1 METKEKD
8 FTYSNRTSN
17 KQKFDKRLIAHIVD
31 QAEQGVPRRDLVKNY
46 GMNPGTLIEWIARY
60 GSGAA
65 KRKRHTAAEK
75 RSVIRAIE
83 EGMSVRQAR
92 IAFNIS
98 YPSVI
103 RGWIKEFKK
112 ENIDLS
118 IIKAQPVAKKTAD
131 HSDNAELK
139 ALKKALEEANLKI
152 RALDTMI
159 DIAEEQLKIDIRKK
173 SGARQS
179 LK

>member
-1 METKEKD
+1 METE
-8 FTYSNRTSN
+8 FIYSERSN
-17 KQKFDKRLIAHIVD
+17 KQQKFDKRLIEHIV
-31 QAEQGVPRRDLVKNY
+31 QLVEQGVPRRDLIQQY
-46 GMNPGTLIEWIARY
+46 GMASCTLIDWIHRY
-60 GSGAA
+60 SS
-65 KRKRHTAAEK
+65 KVSKYKSYTQAEK
-75 RSVIRAIE
+75 RSVVRAIE
-83 EGMSVRQAR
+83 SGMSVKQAQ

-103 RGWIKEFKK
+103 RRWLKEFKE
-112 ENIDLS
+112 ENAELS
-118 IIKAQPVAKKTAD
+118 VSKPIEVAKKTAD
-131 HSDNAELK
+131 TSEDLELK

-179 LK
+179 SK

>member
-1 METKEKD
+1 METKETE
-8 FTYSNRTSN
+8 FIYSDRTS
-17 KQKFDKRLIAHIVD
+17 KRQKFDKRLIDHVVKLL
-31 QAEQGVPRRDLVKNY
+31 EQGVPRRDIIREY
-46 GMNPGTLIEWIARY
+46 GMASCTLKDWIDRF
-60 GSGAA
+60 GSGSISH
-65 KRKRHTAAEK
+65 KSYTLSEK
-75 RSVIRAIE
+75 RSVIRAVE
-83 EGMSVRQAR
+83 SGMSVKQAQ

-103 RGWIKEFKK
+103 RGWIKQFKA
-112 ENIDLS
+112 ENSELCDSKPIE
-118 IIKAQPVAKKTAD
+118 VEKKT
-131 HSDNAELK
+131 SETSEGLELS